1 MRIADYQVSS
11 VIKSYMKLMKVR
23 ASKSADGIEEV
34 VVISGE
40 GKNLL
45 LGRIEE
51 QMSKRVKKQ
60 LRRRIDPGR

>member
-60 LRRRIDPGR
+60 LRRRIDHGR